1 VTTPEQWR
9 ALCGLALQLVGSQEK
24 FRRESNCLKRL
35 VKQYGAKEVSYML
48 RGAILLKW
56 NSLLSL
62 GSAEGSGR
70 RKAREAFWNSQ
81 KKAPAKLPESVRTIL
96 KRMIDA

>member
-48 RGAILLKW
+48 RGALLLKW

-70 RKAREAFWNSQ
+70 RMAREAYFATF
-81 KKAPAKLPESVRTIL
+81 KKGPAKLPEDL
-96 KRMIDA
+96 KAIMRRMFE